1 MNNGVFAEKIELIKL
16 KLYRIAFL
24 YMRNEEDAMDAVSE
38 AVYRGLLSFKKL
50 REPEYFDTW
59 MTRILINECNKMWRK
74 TKNDVSIDDVPEI
87 AENEK
92 AFELLPLKEA
102 IQKLPK
108 DLKEVII
115 LRYYSDYTLSE
126 TAKALDIPQGTVV
139 TRQRRALK
147 LLKLELSEEQA
158 DES

>member
-1 MNNGVFAEKIELIKL
+1 MNNELFAEKIELIKL

-24 YMRNEEDAMDAVSE
+24 YMQNEEDAMDAVSE
-38 AVYRGLLSFKKL
+38 AVYRGLLSVKKL

-108 DLKEVII
+108 ELKEVII